1 MNIEETLKESFNENG
16 IGIQTI
22 ENKGLIFINDNET
35 IKIIKSNE
43 MEINQISSIMK
54 NNMNN
59 PYNSNPQIQA
69 QVKAEMEQMLLQLE
83 QIKQSNN

>member
-22 ENKGLIFINDNET
+22 ENKGLIFINDSET

-43 MEINQISSIMK
+43 MEINQISSTMK